1 MPHMSSTAPDHAA
14 AATAAAAVAVT
25 LGRRRN
31 WASLSR
37 LVCFAA
43 LVFLFVISMHAQSV
57 WPILG
62 VFAIGAGFLLLALW
76 IARIDEA
83 LDRQRRLET
92 YHRHGLER
100 MAGRWDHGQDD
111 GSARIEGW
119 HPYARDL
126 DLIGPGGLYQLLNT
140 AGSEAGRSQ
149 LAAWLFADGGEDQ
162 GALARAP
169 MVRSL
174 CPAHAWRAALA
185 VGAGER
191 SRRRGPAASDP
202 YGAWA
207 AEPGPPPPAWGAV
220 PVWILRLLGVGVL
233 VSAFINLGPEG
244 LWLALLMVGIGFY
257 PANWWSIRR
266 HARTLEPE
274 PARGQTAIQARALEH
289 LAAAPGDAPEIEH
302 LRRSAQEGATALGEL
317 TRILEAHAKRAN
329 VLWALLGSIVVNE
342 WRNVRRLHA
351 WHQTHGARR
360 AEWIA
365 TLGRG
370 EALACLATFAAEQ
383 GGCWPELAGQEDG
396 LLAVTDLAHP
406 LLPRDQRVGNDLVL
420 RPDQVLMLTGAN
432 ASGKSTFLRS
442 CALAM
447 LMARMGLPVCATSC
461 RLRPM
466 RLATVMRVQDDLLHG
481 RSRFQAEVETLRR
494 VLDRVEA
501 DPSGVMLV
509 LDEILGGTN
518 SRERHLGT
526 RAIIEHLEGGGGVV
540 LVSTHDLELT
550 RLADHAPER
559 FHLAYFADR
568 AVLDQNCAATQA
580 PAEAAACAD
589 VVFDYQL
596 RAGVLQST
604 NALRVMRAAG
614 LPVADAPA

>member
-1 MPHMSSTAPDHAA
+1 MTPPDHASA
-14 AATAAAAVAVT
+14 AEAAAAAAAG

-43 LVFLFVISMHAQSV
+43 LAFLFVVSIHAQSV

-62 VFAIGAGFLLLALW
+62 VFALGTCFLLLALW

-83 LDRQRRLET
+83 VDRQHRLES
-92 YHRHGLER
+92 YHRHGQDR
-100 MAGRWDHGQDD
+100 MAGRWNHAQDD

-140 AGSEAGRSQ
+140 AGSEAGRSR
-149 LAAWLFADGGEDQ
+149 LAAWLFADGGEGQ
-162 GALARAP
+162 GELTRAP

-185 VGAGER
+185 VGAGDR
-191 SRRRGPAASDP
+191 SRHRGPAASDP

-207 AEPGPPPPAWGAV
+207 AAPGPQPPAWVAV
-220 PVWILRLLGVGVL
+220 PVWILRLSGVALL

-244 LWLALLMVGIGFY
+244 LWLALLAVGIAFY
-257 PANWWSIRR
+257 PANWWCIRR
-266 HARTLEPE
+266 HARKLDPE
-274 PARGQTAIQARALEH
+274 PARAQAAIQARALEH
-289 LAAAPGDAPEIEH
+289 LAAAPADEPEIDR
-302 LRRSAQEGATALGEL
+302 LRRSAQEGAAALGEL
-317 TRILEAHAKRAN
+317 ARILEAHAKRAN

-351 WHQTHGARR
+351 WAQAHGARR
-360 AEWIA
+360 AQWID

-383 GGCWPELAGQEDG
+383 GGVWPELAGAEDG
-396 LLAVTDLAHP
+396 VLAVTDLAHP

-420 RPDQVLMLTGAN
+420 SPGQVLMLTGAN

-447 LMARMGLPVCATSC
+447 LMARMGLPVCAASC

-526 RAIIEHLEGGGGVV
+526 RAIIEHLAGGDGVV

-550 RLADHAPER
+550 RLADAAPER

-568 AVLDQNCAATQA
+568 AVLERDAD
-580 PAEAAACAD
+580 AEQTDTGAACAD

-596 RAGVLQST
+596 RRGVLQST

-614 LPVADAPA
+614 LPVEGAQG